1 MELAPTPEVH
11 MTQLTESPKPS
22 NGKLEIKMK
31 TGAAYEIYL
40 KDHLDSYWFDWFEG
54 WTITNLDHAQVRL
67 TRANVDQ
74 SGLHGALNKIRDLN
88 LTLISVRRMEEESQE

>member
-1 MELAPTPEVH
+1 MGISPTAMMH
-11 MTQLTESPKPS
+11 MTRLMESPKPS
-22 NGKLEIKMK
+22 IGKLEIKMK

-40 KDHLDSYWFDWFEG
+40 KDHLDSYWFEWFEG

-67 TRANVDQ
+67 TCANVDP